1 MKKSSRITGLILL
14 LPGLLSLFSSLSKP
28 RVAALHGADILGLIA
43 CGFCFGIAF
52 AGLIGRLKVGSE

>member
-1 MKKSSRITGLILL
+1 MQKRSRIAGLLVT
-14 LPGLLSLFSSLSKP
+14 LPGLMALFSSLSKP

-52 AGLIGRLKVGSE
+52 AGLLGRLKVRDK